1 MKEKTGRNMNKSS
14 IYLIDSENITKK
26 MSPTIVWL
34 EPEHFDEAR
43 VISDNNFRKIAEI
56 SQWKI
61 YLNALALVGL
71 KKCLKERNPNI
82 KITLDGNDNAIED
95 VCYLSVGEFRLC
107 LITVD
112 NMIDDFVTVPANY
125 INSAKMTAHFY
136 VLLEVLEEEEQ
147 VNIHGFL
154 RYDELFKYSQIQTLK
169 SQPEDSY
176 ILALSLFD
184 TELNNLLLYTRFLDL
199 SAIKLPPAVTSNNT
213 VRETLSQAK
222 NQVGKVLVNLRKW
235 WDGVFEEGWQSTE
248 FVGTKISNNLTW
260 GYVRSRKES
269 NNFTISQ
276 TKLFDFGLL
285 LQNKILALIVNLK
298 QEENGEQG
306 VLVQVLPHQ
315 EEYLP
320 SGLNLKITLNPNTLV
335 SISQEVSARQTDNAI
350 QLEFS
355 EALDKEFKVEVS
367 YKGAVVT
374 EEFIL

>member
-1 MKEKTGRNMNKSS
+1 
-14 IYLIDSENITKK
+14 
-26 MSPTIVWL
+26 
-34 EPEHFDEAR
+34 
-43 VISDNNFRKIAEI
+43 
-56 SQWKI
+56 
-61 YLNALALVGL
+61 
-71 KKCLKERNPNI
+71 
-82 KITLDGNDNAIED
+82 
-95 VCYLSVGEFRLC
+95 
-107 LITVD
+107 
-112 NMIDDFVTVPANY
+112 
-125 INSAKMTAHFY
+125 MTAHFY

-213 VRETLSQAK
+213 VRETL
-222 NQVGKVLVNLRKW
+222 GKVLVNLRKW